1 MAHTRTLT
9 KGPKKDDW
17 AAMAEV
23 DRLPMSLELI
33 ALVML
38 NLGLD
43 LTRGY
48 DYARDVKAS
57 W

>member
-17 AAMAEV
+17 AEMAEV
-23 DRLPMSLELI
+23 DRLPMSLEMI

-38 NLGLD
+38 NLD